1 MPDLANDMV
10 FSVEPMIY
18 VPGKL
23 GARIEDNVMELGKVW
38 RLNKCIQELAIL

>member
-1 MPDLANDMV
+1 MV
-10 FSVEPMIY
+10 FSVEPMVD
-18 VPGKL
+18 VPRKF

>member
-1 MPDLANDMV
+1 MV
-10 FSVEPMIY
+10 FSVEAMIY